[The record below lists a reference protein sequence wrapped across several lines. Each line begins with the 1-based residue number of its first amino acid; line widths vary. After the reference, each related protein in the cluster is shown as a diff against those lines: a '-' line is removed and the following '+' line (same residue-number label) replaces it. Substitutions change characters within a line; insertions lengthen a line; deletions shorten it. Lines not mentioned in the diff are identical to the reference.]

1 MTEPAASRFEI
12 GEEPHFPLHI
22 LRSMRAEVDALLGFL
37 LSESK
42 METAHNGAKIR
53 TLPTKPVR
61 RGAIQS
67 DALTLRIFRDMAGF
81 DHGGL
86 LEISLR
92 VRYRDGYRRK
102 TEREFQ
108 GLPEEL
114 PITPRR

>member
-1 MTEPAASRFEI
+1 MRPRFGATTKRYSI
-12 GEEPHFPLHI
+12 LNRNGRNGRNGEWAP
-22 LRSMRAEVDALLGFL
+22 
-37 LSESK
+37 
-42 METAHNGAKIR
+42 
-53 TLPTKPVR
+53 
-61 RGAIQS
+61 GAIQS

-92 VRYRDGYRRK
+92 VRYLDDYRRE

-108 GLPEEL
+108 GPPKEL